1 MFWLANA
8 SLPIDCSD
16 LPSSTS
22 LMLARSGDLLL
33 NADLPI
39 AFRLSGSL
47 TLMSLCP
54 SKALSPILSR
64 PSENSTFSRGAPLNA
79 ILPTFFTDFGSSS
92 DFRFAPENAACPI
105 SVTPSGITTE
115 LIGFPP
121 VLAGANAPVP
131 IFLIAV
137 PFTTAGSLRFGFTVR
152 FAFPASDSPVIVS
165 PSVVK
170 SFSFHVVFSF
180 QWAYNFMP
188 SSNF

>member
-1 MFWLANA
+1 
-8 SLPIDCSD
+8 
-16 LPSSTS
+16 
-22 LMLARSGDLLL
+22 MLARSGDLLL

-39 AFRLSGSL
+39 VFRLSGSL
-47 TLMSLCP
+47 TFASLCP
-54 SKALSPILSR
+54 SKALSPMLSR
-64 PSENSTFSRGAPLNA
+64 PSENFTLSRGAPLNA
-79 ILPTFFTDFGSSS
+79 ILPTFLTDFGSSS

-105 SVTPSGITTE
+105 SITPSGIATE
-115 LIGFPP
+115 LIAFPP

-137 PFTTAGSLRFGFTVR
+137 PFTAAGSLRSGFTAS
-152 FAFPASDSPVIVS
+152 FIFPTSDRPVIVS

-180 QWAYNFMP
+180 QWAYSFVP